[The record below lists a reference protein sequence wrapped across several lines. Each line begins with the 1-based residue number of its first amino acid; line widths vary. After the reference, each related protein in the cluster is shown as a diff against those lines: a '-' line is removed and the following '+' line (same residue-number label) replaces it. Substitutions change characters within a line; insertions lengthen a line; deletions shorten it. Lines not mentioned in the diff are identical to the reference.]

1 MFVLAL
7 ATGLPYDRPLV
18 AESVEY
24 RAIAIS
30 GLASIHKPY
39 SERFLNPTVAALVAR
54 AGGIDIDRAFVI
66 VAISALAILLIC
78 IATLLDRTTAH
89 PELIVPLVFVPPLL
103 KMVGLYYIQDL
114 FYAAILS
121 VFLVLLARERI
132 VLAALAMLALY
143 MTRESALILCL
154 AVIVVG
160 WMWSRRDLIWI
171 AIAVIVLGTVATGY
185 AGSLGLPNTHQM
197 NEFAFVTLKIPF
209 DAIRDFF
216 GIILMPNTLRSHPGN
231 DCVAIAT
238 VNLPKLIQA
247 GDLRSFDVCRAPITV
262 PLWTYSNLLAGFGVM
277 PMVAGFILWR
287 RGREIV
293 STAPSWLLV
302 TLIYGGVTFVTA
314 PMVGTWMDR
323 MVGYGWPL
331 FWIAVPAL
339 AATLYRPGRSATT
352 LILSYSCVLAWIP
365 WILQRFTYYGVAP
378 MLIVIVIAIVAYA
391 ATLPA
396 LRRIDSYAEPNR
408 ETSAA
413 ANG

>member
-1 MFVLAL
+1 VFVLAL
-7 ATGLPYDRPLV
+7 AIGLPSEKPLV

-24 RAIAIS
+24 RALALS

-39 SERFLNPTVAALVAR
+39 SERLLHPAVAALVAR
-54 AGGIDIDRAFVI
+54 AGGVDIDRAFVI

-89 PELIVPLVFVPPLL
+89 SELIVPLVFVPPLL
-103 KMVGLYYIQDL
+103 KMLGLFYIQDL

-121 VFLVLLARERI
+121 VFLVLLARKRI

-143 MTRESALILCL
+143 LTRESALILCF

-160 WMWSRRDLIWI
+160 WIRSRRDLI
-171 AIAVIVLGTVATGY
+171 AMAVMVTIVGLVATRY

-209 DAIRDFF
+209 DTIRDFL
-216 GIILMPNTLRSHPGN
+216 GIVLMPNTLRSHPGN

-238 VNLPKLIQA
+238 VNLPELLQA
-247 GDLRSFDVCRAPITV
+247 GELRSFDVCRAPITV

-277 PMVAGFILWR
+277 PLVAGFILCK
-287 RGREIV
+287 RGRAIL
-293 STAPSWLLV
+293 SSAPTWLLV
-302 TLIYGGVTFVTA
+302 TIIYGAVSFVTA

-339 AATLYRPGRSATT
+339 AASLYRPSRKST
-352 LILSYSCVLAWIP
+352 LRVLSYSWALAWIP
-365 WILQRFTYYGVAP
+365 WIFQRLTYYGAVP
-378 MLIVIVIAIVAYA
+378 MLTVVAIAIVAYA
-391 ATLPA
+391 ATLLE
-396 LRRIDSYAEPNR
+396 LRQMDSAYDPEW
-408 ETSAA
+408 ETVAA
-413 ANG
+413 VSD